1 MLRAGERL
9 LPLGY
14 PRRPDGS
21 QMAERAGAPPKSK
34 IDGVIWHMGAQSP
47 ADAPHKTLLLFDF
60 LCL

>member
-1 MLRAGERL
+1 
-9 LPLGY
+9 
-14 PRRPDGS
+14 
-21 QMAERAGAPPKSK
+21 MAERAGAPPKSK